1 MNLITINE
9 SNDTY
14 TELLFNNILTIYEDV
29 QGSKIFVNYDGK
41 DFHIR
46 TKSVNNDPM
55 NIIDLSLQKY
65 YNKAINYLYSLDQRV
80 LSLIPK
86 NWFFCFEY
94 FPDIQPAH
102 IEYNRTPKNN
112 LILTGILK
120 GKKKKKFDY
129 NLEELIEFSNLLD
142 VDVLPVIFHG
152 KLNENQ
158 KKMIRYFLKTSYDDL
173 EYIFDEENFAEFFY
187 KLLDPTHTHSFLMEE
202 GNFQNNIQ
210 RLIIRIGNDNYKFE
224 ILNPTYEK
232 NSELVKTNFSDVY
245 SVIILNFLSFCSSID
260 IEKLNLS
267 GNTRAAIYRDLICR
281 LYNMYMN
288 ENREELENFDIDI
301 PTFFSKE
308 KFRVNVDII
317 QNPLTKEYINTNRV
331 FEYIFKCVLGSF
343 SKKKKK
349 KVGLFN
355 ESNLQ
360 LFNQFVEKIDE
371 KLDFEIGR
379 KKDSNIQKG
388 RLIPFDK
395 YLEIEIDKDA
405 EGKTYP
411 DLYTEFIPD
420 TVSKK
425 KSKTDIKK

>member
-14 TELLFNNILTIYEDV
+14 IELLFNNILTIYEDV

-55 NIIDLSLQKY
+55 NIVDLSLQKY
-65 YNKAINYLYSLDQRV
+65 YNKAINHLYSLDQRI

-112 LILTGILK
+112 LILTGIIK

-129 NLEELIEFSNLLD
+129 NLEELIEFSDLLD

-152 KLNENQ
+152 KLNESQ

-173 EYIFDEENFAEFFY
+173 EYIFDEENFSEFFY

-232 NSELVKTNFSDVY
+232 NSELVKTIFSDVY

-267 GNTRAAIYRDLICR
+267 GITRAAIYRDLICR

-288 ENREELENFDIDI
+288 ENSEELENFDIDI

-317 QNPLTKEYINTNRV
+317 QNTLTKEYINTNRV

-343 SKKKKK
+343 NKKKKK
-349 KVGLFN
+349 KVGVFN
-355 ESNLQ
+355 ESNLE

-379 KKDSNIQKG
+379 KKDSDIQKG
-388 RLIPFDK
+388 RLMPFDK

-425 KSKTDIKK
+425 KNKTDIKK